1 MLAAMLKTVKA
12 CLATAICAA
21 VGTMVVAG
29 AATAQSPK
37 QIGVFKDWAAFEVT
51 EKDGKACYIA
61 SAPQDKK
68 PKNVKRGDVW
78 AIVTHRPW
86 KGVRSELSIY
96 TGYPYQGGS
105 KVKLSVDGSRN
116 FELYTHEET
125 AWAQNAGE
133 DAKIAAAMRRGN
145 RSRAFP
151 RAAPRRSTATRFPA
165 SPPRTRRSTRP
176 ARSRRSVDH
185 RAVVSPSLRG
195 NETWS

>member
-1 MLAAMLKTVKA
+1 MGAL
-12 CLATAICAA
+12 
-21 VGTMVVAG
+21 VGTMVMAG
-29 AATAQSPK
+29 PAAAQAPAPK

-61 SAPQDKK
+61 SAPQDKE
-68 PKNVKRGDVW
+68 PKNVQRGDVW

-105 KVKLSVDGSRN
+105 KVKLSVDGSQN

-133 DAKIAAAMRRGN
+133 DTKIAASMRRGN
-145 RSRAFP
+145 RMVITGVSARGTTTVDRYSLSGFT
-151 RAAPRRSTATRFPA
+151 AAHKAIDEACPK
-165 SPPRTRRSTRP
+165 
-176 ARSRRSVDH
+176 
-185 RAVVSPSLRG
+185 
-195 NETWS
+195 

>member
-21 VGTMVVAG
+21 VGTMVLAG

-145 RSRAFP
+145 RMVVTGVSARGTTTVDRYSLSGFT
-151 RAAPRRSTATRFPA
+151 AAHKAIDAACPK
-165 SPPRTRRSTRP
+165 
-176 ARSRRSVDH
+176 
-185 RAVVSPSLRG
+185 
-195 NETWS
+195 